1 MTVHRWFATKACPG
15 DYLYERHGDIANR
28 VNALLNPAPKV
39 EEEEEEEMTQEKF
52 NEMMNTWLAQQ
63 VELPADSWSQEAR
76 DWAEKN
82 ALVKGDEQGRKMYKK
97 PLTREEFITVLHRA
111 LNRPIL

>member
-1 MTVHRWFATKACPG
+1 MTVHRWFAAKACPG

-28 VNALLNPAPKV
+28 VNALLNPVPKV
-39 EEEEEEEMTQEKF
+39 EEEEEEMTQEKF
-52 NEMMNTWLAQQ
+52 NEMMNAWLAQQ

-76 DWAEKN
+76 EWAEKN
-82 ALVKGDEQGRKMYKK
+82 SLVKGDEKGRKMYKK
-97 PLTREEFITVLHRA
+97 PLTREEFVTVLHRA